1 MLDIIRNPVVISVI
15 LMCVLCLLKLN
26 VLLVLIISSMV
37 GGIAAGMPIDQ
48 TMTIFM
54 NGMAGNSETALSY
67 ILLGAIA
74 VGIAKT
80 GLMSI
85 LSDGMQRVFEGKKF
99 LFIAV
104 IAGISSLSG
113 TIIPVNIAFMPIL
126 IPPLIYMMNRM
137 KIDRRA
143 VACALCW
150 GIRIDFPSS
159 DCRQYDEI
167 RNADGDNGDL
177 ESNDISGRYW
187 NAAWSAVCCS
197 GVVQK
202 TEGV

>member
-1 MLDIIRNPVVISVI
+1 MLDIIRNPVVISVV

-85 LSDGMQRVFEGKKF
+85 LSDGMQRVFEGKNF
-99 LFIAV
+99 CL
-104 IAGISSLSG
+104 SLSLQVS
-113 TIIPVNIAFMPIL
+113 PVCP
-126 IPPLIYMMNRM
+126 
-137 KIDRRA
+137 
-143 VACALCW
+143 
-150 GIRIDFPSS
+150 
-159 DCRQYDEI
+159 
-167 RNADGDNGDL
+167 
-177 ESNDISGRYW
+177 
-187 NAAWSAVCCS
+187 
-197 GVVQK
+197 VQ
-202 TEGV
+202 

>member
-1 MLDIIRNPVVISVI
+1 MCIRDR
-15 LMCVLCLLKLN
+15 LN

-85 LSDGMQRVFEGKKF
+85 LSDGMQRVFE
-99 LFIAV
+99 
-104 IAGISSLSG
+104 
-113 TIIPVNIAFMPIL
+113 M
-126 IPPLIYMMNRM
+126 
-137 KIDRRA
+137 
-143 VACALCW
+143 C
-150 GIRIDFPSS
+150 IRDS
-159 DCRQYDEI
+159 DMSVH
-167 RNADGDNGDL
+167 GGL
-177 ESNDISGRYW
+177 
-187 NAAWSAVCCS
+187 V
-197 GVVQK
+197 
-202 TEGV
+202 

>member
-1 MLDIIRNPVVISVI
+1 MGWP
-15 LMCVLCLLKLN
+15 
-26 VLLVLIISSMV
+26 
-37 GGIAAGMPIDQ
+37 
-48 TMTIFM
+48 
-54 NGMAGNSETALSY
+54 GNSETALSY

-85 LSDGMQRVFEGKKF
+85 LSDGMQRVLRKKL

-150 GIRIDFPSS
+150 GNRAPYLFLPVGYGLIFHHLIAGNMTKYGMPM
-159 DCRQYDEI
+159 ETME
-167 RNADGDNGDL
+167 NL

>member
-74 VGIAKT
+74 VGIART

-85 LSDGMQRVFEGKKF
+85 LSDGMQRVFEGKKL

-104 IAGISSLSG
+104 IACTFRKLQYRHMPTVQSLPG
-113 TIIPVNIAFMPIL
+113 
-126 IPPLIYMMNRM
+126 
-137 KIDRRA
+137 
-143 VACALCW
+143 
-150 GIRIDFPSS
+150 
-159 DCRQYDEI
+159 E
-167 RNADGDNGDL
+167 
-177 ESNDISGRYW
+177 
-187 NAAWSAVCCS
+187 
-197 GVVQK
+197 
-202 TEGV
+202 

>member
-74 VGIAKT
+74 VGIART

-85 LSDGMQRVFEGKKF
+85 LSDGMQRVFEGKKL

-143 VACALCW
+143 VA
-150 GIRIDFPSS
+150 
-159 DCRQYDEI
+159 
-167 RNADGDNGDL
+167 
-177 ESNDISGRYW
+177 
-187 NAAWSAVCCS
+187 
-197 GVVQK
+197 
-202 TEGV
+202 